1 MRLKVFGKVGIDDS
15 GFSRPKPLLLLSY
28 LAVEGDTDR
37 HRLAELFWNGDNDQK
52 GIAKKLAKL
61 SVVLAQFKKEGAYEA
76 IPDIKGIN
84 PIPFVAECDALDFVA
99 ALEKNDLL
107 TAIQHYTGGFLK
119 DLGRTP
125 DKLDISAEL
134 MEWIFLKR
142 EELAE
147 QARTAL
153 LAVAEEAFVENDFET
168 AKKLASQALELEDA
182 PEAEPAVLAKIQ
194 VYLGDDSSKSSAALQ
209 KDVQEYLDELSED
222 SLKVFMALSLQ
233 PVPNLS
239 IVRNGLSL
247 SLGQINDIREELIL
261 AGLIDDNVNIKATG
275 LANDWLGANPAE
287 RITLLLQL
295 ARHSSPEDAFPL
307 YQDVYKRTQGF
318 GGLGDTKRARAA
330 YATKAKTL
338 IDNADYHEAAK
349 MLENLREAE
358 AIFELDLDER
368 CTFLEAYAMER
379 TGSFKEGLELL
390 NKLPEA
396 EETPDVIALKSVLFW
411 RRGKSDEAKVAAD
424 KAIDS
429 GLDWLWARATG
440 LTTLGYLDHSD
451 GDFSEG
457 ASKFKKAASLFQ
469 ASNDTVRWIG
479 ALNNYAI
486 TLMGIAQDARGKNSN
501 SSKIKALFL
510 DATHAFERALSSAEE
525 LDENIIFRTR
535 ILILMNLGI
544 IQAELQDWDAAEKYF
559 VQVHKYA
566 EDKGVLDVQSRI
578 YLNLGRVYEK
588 QGKLDQAKQLLTQS
602 INLTSQNRE
611 FKIQAKAMGTL
622 AKINNDSDS
631 MEIALDL
638 LQESGNTSD
647 FEFFQSEF
655 ASILLKAVNKSIVQN
670 DLSKAK
676 RLLHKLLSLH
686 INTDS
691 LEGKSN
697 DALRLSYEHS
707 LLEIQDKSSMQ
718 LLADELSK
726 QYKETPLF

>member
-84 PIPFVAECDALDFVA
+84 PIPFVAECDALDFIA

-125 DKLDISAEL
+125 DKLDISSEL
-134 MEWIFLKR
+134 VEWIFLKR

-247 SLGQINDIREELIL
+247 SLGQINEIREELIL

-411 RRGKSDEAKVAAD
+411 RRGKSEEAKVAAD

-440 LTTLGYLDHSD
+440 LTTLGYLDNSN
-451 GDFSEG
+451 GIFNEG
-457 ASKFKKAASLFQ
+457 ASKFNKAASLFLAMGDSQ
-469 ASNDTVRWIG
+469 RWMG

-486 TLMGIAQDARGKNSN
+486 MLTTIADEARKNRESRKLIDNLYRDA
-501 SSKIKALFL
+501 I
-510 DATHAFERALSSAEE
+510 DAFESVLTPLEETGGNPTLKARVLLNLGFLWARQEDWIMAEE
-525 LDENIIFRTR
+525 YYLKAQIYVVDENILEIQCR
-535 ILILMNLGI
+535 LAQNLG
-544 IQAELQDWDAAEKYF
+544 Y
-559 VQVHKYA
+559 
-566 EDKGVLDVQSRI
+566 
-578 YLNLGRVYEK
+578 VYEK
-588 QGKLDQAKQLLTQS
+588 QGKLEDARKVLSRAISLAAT
-602 INLTSQNRE
+602 NGE
-611 FKIQAKAMGTL
+611 FVIQAKAMGIL
-622 AKINNDSDS
+622 ARINNDTDS
-631 MEIALDL
+631 MEVALDL
-638 LQESGNTSD
+638 LEESGNFD
-647 FEFFQSEF
+647 ELDFFQSEF
-655 ASILLKAVNKSIVQN
+655 TSILLKIVNKSIKN
-670 DLSKAK
+670 NELSKAK
-676 RLLHKLLSLH
+676 NLLQKLIEAHKNTPTSLNPIENLLASF
-686 INTDS
+686 
-691 LEGKSN
+691 E
-697 DALRLSYEHS
+697 YS
-707 LLEIQDKSSMQ
+707 LLKIEDKASIQMI
-718 LLADELSK
+718 ADEFSK
-726 QYKETPLF
+726 QYRPNETF